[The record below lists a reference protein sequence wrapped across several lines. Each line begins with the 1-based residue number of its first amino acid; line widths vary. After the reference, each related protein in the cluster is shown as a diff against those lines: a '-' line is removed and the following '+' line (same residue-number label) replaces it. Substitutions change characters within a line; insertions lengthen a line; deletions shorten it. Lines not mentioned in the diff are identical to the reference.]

1 MTSNWNFTV
10 HGASYRQVYTLLGI
24 GKLGKFGQVVVAD
37 AKSTISTDELSLVPS
52 YPLATI
58 SFM

>member
-1 MTSNWNFTV
+1 M
-10 HGASYRQVYTLLGI
+10 LLGI